1 MCLTSFGPVLV
12 VPNLLT
18 PSLLDIPQGL
28 GVGMTMDVGC
38 QVVAVAVGLL
48 LLLSYIEWCGV
59 VDVDASSKSCD
70 QAWHEKKKTSIS

>member
-38 QVVAVAVGLL
+38 QVVAVAVALL
-48 LLLSYIEWCGV
+48 LLLSYIE
-59 VDVDASSKSCD
+59 
-70 QAWHEKKKTSIS
+70 